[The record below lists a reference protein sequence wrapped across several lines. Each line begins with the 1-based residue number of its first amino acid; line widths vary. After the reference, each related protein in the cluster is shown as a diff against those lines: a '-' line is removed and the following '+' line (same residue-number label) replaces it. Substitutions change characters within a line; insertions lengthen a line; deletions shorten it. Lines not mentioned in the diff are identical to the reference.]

1 MSDNR
6 AAFIQRVISA
16 VAAGLI
22 LLGIGIYGGAYGLSL
37 AVTIV
42 IILSIREY
50 TRMAFRL
57 GQMPTAVSHAYWAV
71 CLLTYLG
78 LIYFSGHELV
88 AFGIG
93 NAAFFAASLWLTRGR
108 VTNEALLASVA
119 IGAFGLVYV
128 VLFPYFC
135 VRLLQLPGGLH
146 WFLFMLL
153 VVFSGDTFAYFAGRW
168 FGKRKF
174 MPMISP
180 KKTWAG
186 SVGGLIG
193 SATAGTVYLCTLGDY
208 PVPATIVF
216 CIVCGFAAQTGDLLM
231 SLVKRVAQVKDSGT
245 IMPGH
250 GGILDRIDGVLIAC
264 PLVYAYALYLR
275 PLVSE

>member
-16 VAAGLI
+16 LAAGFL
-22 LLGIGIYGGAYGLSL
+22 LLGVGVYGGALGLSL

-42 IILSIREY
+42 IVLSIREY

-57 GQMPTAVSHAYWAV
+57 GQMPAAVSHAYWAI

-78 LIYFSGHELV
+78 LYYFADNGMV
-88 AFGIG
+88 FFGIG
-93 NAAFFAASLWLTRGR
+93 NAAFFAASLWLTRGK

-119 IGAFGLVYV
+119 IGSFGLVYV

-135 VRLLQLPGGLH
+135 IRLLQLPNGTQ

-153 VVFSGDTFAYFAGRW
+153 VVFAGDTFAYFAGRW

-174 MPMISP
+174 MPLISP

-193 SATAGTVYLCTLGDY
+193 AAVVGTAYLSIMQDY
-208 PVPATIVF
+208 PAGPTILF
-216 CIVCGFAAQTGDLLM
+216 CVVCGFAAQTGDLLM

-250 GGILDRIDGVLIAC
+250 GGILDRIDGVLISC
-264 PLVYAYALYLR
+264 PLVYAFALYIA
-275 PLVSE
+275 PVSN

>member
-6 AAFIQRVISA
+6 TAFLQRVISA
-16 VAAGLI
+16 VLAAA
-22 LLGIGIYGGAYGLSL
+22 LLLAVGIYGGAWGLGL
-37 AVTIV
+37 MVTVAV
-42 IILSIREY
+42 ILSVREY

-57 GQMPTAVSHAYWAV
+57 GQMPPAVSHAYWAV

-78 LIYFSGHELV
+78 LFYFGDNAIV

-93 NAAFFAASLWLTRGR
+93 NAAFFAASLWLTRGK

-119 IGAFGLVYV
+119 IGSFGLVYV
-128 VLFPYFC
+128 VLFPFFC
-135 VRLLQLPGGLH
+135 LRLLTMPHGPQ

-153 VVFSGDTFAYFAGRW
+153 VVFFGDTFAYFAGRW
-168 FGKRKF
+168 FGRRKF

-180 KKTWAG
+180 KKTWEG
-186 SVGGLIG
+186 SIGGLLG
-193 SATAGTVYLCTLGDY
+193 SALGGTVYLCTLFDFSVGQT
-208 PVPATIVF
+208 VLF

-245 IMPGH
+245 LMPGH

-264 PLVYAYALYLR
+264 PLVYAFAIYISRHAA
-275 PLVSE
+275 